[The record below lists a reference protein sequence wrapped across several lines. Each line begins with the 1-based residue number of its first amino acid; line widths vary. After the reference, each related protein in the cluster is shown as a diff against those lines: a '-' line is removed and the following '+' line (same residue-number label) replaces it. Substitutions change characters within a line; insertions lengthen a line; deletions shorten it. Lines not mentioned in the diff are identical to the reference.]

1 MPEEL
6 TVACKIGEGGFG
18 AVLKGFWHG
27 KAVAVKQ
34 LHERVWPPHR
44 VAPLSVARLD
54 LFATHLQSPLVSPP
68 QTGLEKEEE
77 AKYRIK
83 KFDEFKHEAFI
94 MR

>member
-1 MPEEL
+1 VLPEEL

-27 KAVAVKQ
+27 KSVAVKQ
-34 LHERVWPPHR
+34 LHERVRTPSASDGRNHHR
-44 VAPLSVARLD
+44 SNRLYC
-54 LFATHLQSPLVSPP
+54 LL

-77 AKYRIK
+77 AKYQIK

>member
-1 MPEEL
+1 
-6 TVACKIGEGGFG
+6 
-18 AVLKGFWHG
+18 
-27 KAVAVKQ
+27 
-34 LHERVWPPHR
+34 
-44 VAPLSVARLD
+44 
-54 LFATHLQSPLVSPP
+54 LVSPP